1 MHFSFPSSNSRRFA
15 RLLPLLLFIALAGC
29 RGTEVAAPP
38 TTTPTPLTVKVD
50 SRPNAAEA
58 GRLAEEVG
66 TDGDREIHFVD
77 SRTGEFYSFYRES
90 MVHKRTDRDLPTIFQ
105 IYPDEIVSAENL
117 TGKKIL
123 DLGCGNGAFVKG
135 LRGEGYDAYGIDLFL
150 EDSSVDP
157 PYLTRQD
164 LTKLDFESSTFDCV
178 FCTYVLIK
186 REEVDQDFFV
196 KGLTEALRVTKPG
209 GEIYLCPVALSEAEV
224 AELMRPFDGRVKYST
239 PYVRERYEDLRVL
252 VVERGN

>member
-1 MHFSFPSSNSRRFA
+1 M

-38 TTTPTPLTVKVD
+38 TTTPTPLVVKVD
-50 SRPNAAEA
+50 SRPNASEA
-58 GRLAEEVG
+58 ARLADELG

-117 TGKKIL
+117 AGKKIL

-150 EDSSVDP
+150 DDSSLDP

-164 LTKLDFESSTFDCV
+164 LTKLDFESSTFDRV

-186 REEVDQDFFV
+186 REEFDKKFFME
-196 KGLTEALRVTKPG
+196 GLSEALRVTKPG
-209 GEIYLCPVALSEAEV
+209 GEIYLCPVALSDAEISD
-224 AELMRPFDGRVKYST
+224 LMKPFLGRVEYST
-239 PYVRERYEDLRVL
+239 PYVRDRYEDLKVL
-252 VVERGN
+252 VVERGLWRVQVSGPFK

>member
-1 MHFSFPSSNSRRFA
+1 MRLLLLSILIAFAGCKGVETASPPTPSS
-15 RLLPLLLFIALAGC
+15 
-29 RGTEVAAPP
+29 
-38 TTTPTPLTVKVD
+38 TPLVVKVD
-50 SRPNAAEA
+50 HRPNAAEA
-58 GRLAEEVG
+58 ARLAEEVG

-117 TGKKIL
+117 AGKKIL

-135 LRGEGYDAYGIDLFL
+135 LREEGYEAYGIDLFL
-150 EDSSVDP
+150 EDSSIDP

-164 LTKLDFESSTFDCV
+164 LTELDFANSIFDRV

-186 REEVDQDFFV
+186 REEFDQDFFV
-196 KGLTEALRVTKPG
+196 KGLSEALRVTKPG
-209 GEIYLCPVALSEAEV
+209 GEIYLCPVALSDAEV
-224 AELMRPFDGRVKYST
+224 AELLKPFDGRVRYST
-239 PYVRERYEDLRVL
+239 PYVRDRYEDLRVL
-252 VVERGN
+252 VVERTN